1 MTIVWDWN
9 GTLLDDAAIAVETDN
24 EIFRRY
30 GIPLLTMETYRQHFR
45 HPVADFYAEVGVP
58 RELFPKLA
66 EEWSPIY
73 ERLSRDCPLRR
84 GSEEMV
90 RRLHEQGFHQAIV
103 SASPVEVLR
112 RQVAGYPTLSA
123 IMDDVEGLGDAYGAS
138 KVALAKGY
146 LERKGVRDAVF
157 IGDTTHDAEVARAA
171 GCPCLLVQGGHQ
183 TEEVIRTSGAE
194 VFPDLDAVYERIV
207 GEKSRMLH

>member
-1 MTIVWDWN
+1 MTIIWDWN

-30 GIPLLTMETYRQHFR
+30 GIPLLTMEHYRRHFR
-45 HPVADFYAEVGVP
+45 HPVADFYEEVGVP
-58 RELFPKLA
+58 RALFPKLA

-73 ERLSRDCPLRR
+73 ERLCQGCALRK
-84 GSEEMV
+84 GSEEAV
-90 RRLHEQGFHQAIV
+90 RRLHEAGFHQAIV

-112 RQVAGYPTLSA
+112 RQVAAYPALA
-123 IMDDVEGLGDAYGAS
+123 AMMEDVEGLGDAYGAS

-146 LERKGVRDAVF
+146 LARKGVKEAVF

-171 GCPCLLVQGGHQ
+171 GCPCLMIQGGHQ
-183 TEEVIRTSGAE
+183 ALEVMTTAGAE
-194 VFPDLDAVYERIV
+194 VFPDLDAVL
-207 GEKSRMLH
+207 EKIMSM

>member
-1 MTIVWDWN
+1 MTIIWDWN
-9 GTLLDDAAIAVETDN
+9 GTLLDDAAIAVATDN

-30 GIPLLTMETYRQHFR
+30 GIPLLTLETYRQHFR
-45 HPVADFYAEVGVP
+45 HPVADFYEEVGVP
-58 RELFPKLA
+58 RKLFPKLA

-73 ERLSRDCPLRR
+73 ETLSRDCPLRK
-84 GSEEMV
+84 GSEDV
-90 RRLHEQGFHQAIV
+90 IRRLHDAGFRQAIV

-112 RQVAGYPTLSA
+112 RQVAGYPALA
-123 IMDDVEGLGDAYGAS
+123 AMMDDVEGLGDAYGAS

-146 LERKGVRDAVF
+146 LERKGIRDALF

-183 TEEVIRTSGAE
+183 TPDIILASGAE
-194 VFPDLDAVYERIV
+194 VFPDLEGVYGRIV
-207 GEKSRMLH
+207 QGM